1 MTCML
6 PKCILHLS
14 ISLHLHCWHIK
25 LNASLW
31 WPPAT
36 VSYSYSCFPSIYF
49 SQGSQNNLKN
59 NKSDHITTLFKTQ
72 CLLPSILHI
81 TSKFLFIAFKV
92 FILHHLVSS
101 CTFNHTLFHFPLL
114 LCISHTCIILFLI
127 THKVSRSK
135 RPCLVSVYISHGTEE
150 SI

>member
-1 MTCML
+1 ML

-59 NKSDHITTLFKTQ
+59 NKSDRSISVCVDIVLCHITCNNIFSSNYSTSHIVLLLSYTPHSYTLWTPQYHVTRFDFKSY
-72 CLLPSILHI
+72 LVFKEIKRR
-81 TSKFLFIAFKV
+81 KFY
-92 FILHHLVSS
+92 
-101 CTFNHTLFHFPLL
+101 PLL
-114 LCISHTCIILFLI
+114 LSPIYHF
-127 THKVSRSK
+127 
-135 RPCLVSVYISHGTEE
+135 
-150 SI
+150 